1 MKSLII
7 GGSGKIGK
15 SLNYK
20 HSKKTFFKNKI
31 KNGIRFNLIDDD
43 INLLIEKYKINRVI
57 LLSAI
62 SDPDLCLKKK
72 KYSNKLNV
80 HKTKK
85 LINIL
90 IKKNIYFIFFSSE
103 YIFDG
108 KIGNYQEHSK
118 TKPNNLYGKQKL
130 IIENFIKK
138 KTKNFSILR
147 IGKTYGSNIKDKTL
161 ISNFLNELIKGKS
174 FFKVANDQIF
184 SPLFVGDLR
193 KIVDLFL
200 KKKIK
205 GVFNVGGPQQL
216 SRYEV
221 LESVLKSLGKNFK
234 AKIKLEKISLKDII
248 TLDKR
253 PLNVSMNIKKLKTKI
268 KFKKK
273 TISNI
278 AFNMVKK
285 KDVKSKIFK
294 RR

>member
-108 KIGNYQEHSK
+108 KIGNYQEYSK

-268 KFKKK
+268 KFKMK

-285 KDVKSKIFK
+285 NDVKSKIFK

>member
-268 KFKKK
+268 KFKMK

>member
-1 MKSLII
+1 
-7 GGSGKIGK
+7 
-15 SLNYK
+15 
-20 HSKKTFFKNKI
+20 
-31 KNGIRFNLIDDD
+31 
-43 INLLIEKYKINRVI
+43 
-57 LLSAI
+57 
-62 SDPDLCLKKK
+62 
-72 KYSNKLNV
+72 
-80 HKTKK
+80 
-85 LINIL
+85 
-90 IKKNIYFIFFSSE
+90 
-103 YIFDG
+103 
-108 KIGNYQEHSK
+108 
-118 TKPNNLYGKQKL
+118 
-130 IIENFIKK
+130 K

-268 KFKKK
+268 KFKMK